1 MLSIMSRKGRGKEG
15 GWIQLLV
22 LRVIFEH
29 PIHGYA
35 LNKKVNK
42 LLAGRRP
49 LGQGSIYTI
58 LRRMEGAGLLD
69 SKWDDDPSRLNR
81 RVYHLTE
88 SGVERLKEGYHRVEN
103 QKRIMEEMSSFYE
116 AFFPELLTSDKD

>member
-1 MLSIMSRKGRGKEG
+1 MSRKGRGQAG
-15 GWIQLLV
+15 GWIQLLI
-22 LRVIFEH
+22 LRVIYEH

-58 LRRMEGAGLLD
+58 LRRMEGAGFLE
-69 SKWDDDPSRLNR
+69 SKWDTDTSRLNR

-88 SGVERLKEGYHRVEN
+88 LGEEKLKEGYHRVES
-103 QKRIMEEMSSFYE
+103 QKKIMEEMSSFYE
-116 AFFPELLTSDKD
+116 QNFPELLPSNEP

>member
-1 MLSIMSRKGRGKEG
+1 MSKKGRGQVG
-15 GWIQLLV
+15 GWIQLLI

-35 LNKKVNK
+35 LNIKVNK

-58 LRRMEGAGLLD
+58 LRRMEVAGFLE
-69 SKWDDDPSRLNR
+69 SKWDADTSRLNR

-88 SGVERLKEGYHRVEN
+88 LGEEKLKEGYQRVES
-103 QKRIMEEMSSFYE
+103 QKKIMEDMSSFYE
-116 AFFPELLTSDKD
+116 QNFPEILPTNEN

>member
-1 MLSIMSRKGRGKEG
+1 MSRKGRGQAG
-15 GWIQLLV
+15 GWIQLLI
-22 LRVIFEH
+22 LRVIYEH

-58 LRRMEGAGLLD
+58 LRRMEGAGFLE
-69 SKWDDDPSRLNR
+69 SKWDADTSRLNR

-88 SGVERLKEGYHRVEN
+88 LGEEKLKEGYQRVES
-103 QKRIMEEMSSFYE
+103 QKKIMEDMSSFYE
-116 AFFPELLTSDKD
+116 QNFPEILPTNDN